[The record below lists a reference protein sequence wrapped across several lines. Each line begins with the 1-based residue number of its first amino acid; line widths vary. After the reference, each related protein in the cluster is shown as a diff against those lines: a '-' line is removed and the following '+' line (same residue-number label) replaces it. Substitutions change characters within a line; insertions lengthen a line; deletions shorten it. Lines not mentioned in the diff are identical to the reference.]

1 MSKDRI
7 KIRKRWLIDPSTKV
21 EPNKKREMQEEEDDD
36 FRQYLGNTSSAEI
49 EQMEEEESDDWDIY
63 NEN

>member
-21 EPNKKREMQEEEDDD
+21 EPNKKREMQEEEDDN

-49 EQMEEEESDDWDIY
+49 EQMEEEDSDDWDD